1 MDEKDTLKMSSE
13 GIGEIQ
19 IANEVIATIAGISA
33 SEVEGVDS
41 MAGGFTNELV
51 GKFGVKNYSKGVKV
65 EIDDD
70 CAFVSIAINMK
81 YGYNIPKTCKA
92 VQDKIAQAIDNMTG
106 LRVAE
111 VNVRIAGVSL
121 ENEDK

>member
-33 SEVEGVDS
+33 SEVDGVDS

-51 GKFGVKNYSKGVKV
+51 GKFGVKNY
-65 EIDDD
+65 
-70 CAFVSIAINMK
+70 
-81 YGYNIPKTCKA
+81 
-92 VQDKIAQAIDNMTG
+92 
-106 LRVAE
+106 
-111 VNVRIAGVSL
+111 
-121 ENEDK
+121 

>member
-70 CAFVSIAINMK
+70 SAFVSIAINMK

-121 ENEDK
+121 ENENK

>member
-33 SEVEGVDS
+33 AEVEGVDS

-65 EIDDD
+65 EIAGDS
-70 CAFVSIAINMK
+70 AFVSIAINMK
-81 YGYNIPKTCKA
+81 YGYNIPKTCKT

-106 LRVAE
+106 LRVSE
-111 VNVRIAGVSL
+111 VNVRIAGVTL
-121 ENEDK
+121 ENEK